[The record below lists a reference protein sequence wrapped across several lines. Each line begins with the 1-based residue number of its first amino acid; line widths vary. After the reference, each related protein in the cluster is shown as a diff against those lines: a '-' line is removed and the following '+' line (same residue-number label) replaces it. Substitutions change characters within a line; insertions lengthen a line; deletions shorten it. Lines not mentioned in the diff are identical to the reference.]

1 MFGKSS
7 TIIKTVSST
16 EELAEIDLRILL
28 KTIRQSRKKTL
39 DSLTFDFIELKL
51 KNIELTKGGIS
62 LARNILSSDRPI
74 AKIPVDII
82 HDLMYY
88 LIKDA
93 DTTIRSFSNGEW
105 EASAQLTQ
113 FDNIEAVYLSTY
125 ELIEKSLNSRLKGA
139 VISQG
144 I

>member
-7 TIIKTVSST
+7 TIIKTVSNT

-74 AKIPVDII
+74 TKIPADII

-93 DTTIRSFSNGEW
+93 DTKTV
-105 EASAQLTQ
+105 LTDQ
-113 FDNIEAVYLSTY
+113 KLLEEYGLELPLS
-125 ELIEKSLNSRLKGA
+125 LSRR
-139 VISQG
+139 
-144 I
+144 